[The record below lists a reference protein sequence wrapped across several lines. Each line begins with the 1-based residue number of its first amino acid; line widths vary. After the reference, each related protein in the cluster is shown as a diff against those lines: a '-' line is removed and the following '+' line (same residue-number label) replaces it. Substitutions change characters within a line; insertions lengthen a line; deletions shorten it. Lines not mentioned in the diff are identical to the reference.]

1 MATPVADERTAE
13 QRARDE
19 ASAAELPLAPPDL
32 PPGAVAKPV
41 EAHLRR
47 GRKPV
52 AFAGVVE
59 NGLVRPLDPTVHLPE
74 RARVIIVAEGI

>member
-1 MATPVADERTAE
+1 MTTPIADDRTAE

-19 ASAAELPLAPPDL
+19 AIAAELPLAPPDL
-32 PPGAVAKPV
+32 PPDAAPRPV
-41 EAHLRR
+41 EAHFRK